1 MRKVAIKAIK
11 GDEILAQDI
20 ISDYDTLLMSA
31 GVVLKKEYVHRLEE
45 LGIQHIYVDDAYAE
59 GIEKKILQKLK
70 SKSNVKKKYRRH

>member
-45 LGIQHIYVDDAYAE
+45 LGIQHIW
-59 GIEKKILQKLK
+59 KQ
-70 SKSNVKKKYRRH
+70 

>member
-31 GVVLKKEYVHRLEE
+31 GVVLKKEYEIGRASCRERV
-45 LGIQHIYVDDAYAE
+45 
-59 GIEKKILQKLK
+59 
-70 SKSNVKKKYRRH
+70 